1 MAGLLNPAVE
11 ASVCQKMIGR
21 VAEQLAQV
29 EKQLSLNLMDRESY
43 LQAFGKATALRA
55 ALAAQQQIYDAHF
68 NV

>member
-11 ASVCQKMIGR
+11 ASVCQKMIGQ
-21 VAEQLAQV
+21 VADHLAHV

-43 LQAFGKATALRA
+43 LQAFGKAAALRA
-55 ALAAQQQIYDAHF
+55 ALATLQQIYDAHF